1 VIAIVRYAMRESLR
15 RRVFAVVLVLTL
27 AFLVLYAVGAHFA
40 FKEANGFAAP
50 RAVDPVAFT
59 GATLFGLAMFAILF
73 LGSVLAAFLT
83 LGVVRGD
90 AESGLLQ
97 PLVVRPVGRSAML
110 GARFAGAA
118 AVSFAYVVVVFA
130 AALAITGASG
140 DWFPDHVLGPAT
152 GLGLAVVTVAA
163 ISVLASVYLSGT
175 AQGIAVFMVFGAG
188 LTAGLLGQIGD
199 ALNSATLES
208 IAHYSTWALP
218 FEALYQAGLHALI
231 SETGGLTNAI
241 LRLGPFGGAEAAGPG
256 LGAYAA
262 AYCAL
267 ALGLAALAF
276 SHRDL

>member
-1 VIAIVRYAMRESLR
+1 MIAIVRYAMRESLR
-15 RRVFAVVLVLTL
+15 RRVFAVVLALTMV
-27 AFLVLYAVGAHFA
+27 FLVLYAIGTHFA
-40 FKEANGFAAP
+40 FQQASGFAAP

-59 GATLFGLAMFAILF
+59 GATMLGLAMFAILF

-97 PLVVRPVGRSAML
+97 PIVVRPVGRSAML
-110 GARFAGAA
+110 VARFAGAA
-118 AVSFAYVVVVFA
+118 SVSFVYVVAIFA
-130 AALAITGASG
+130 AALVITRVAG
-140 DWFPDHVLGPAT
+140 DWSPDHVVGPAA
-152 GLGLAVVTVAA
+152 GLGLAVVIVAA
-163 ISVLASVYLSGT
+163 ISVLTSVYLSGT

-199 ALNSATLES
+199 ALNSGTLES
-208 IAHYSTWALP
+208 IAHYSTWGLP
-218 FEALYQAGLHALI
+218 FEALYQAGLHGLI

-241 LRLGPFGGAEAAGPG
+241 LELGPFGGAEAAGPG

-262 AYCAL
+262 AYCGL

-276 SHRDL
+276 SRRDL